1 MTSVRKSPSGRD
13 ELKHQNARRVSQLHP
28 LRQFN
33 LAHSKSL
40 IVRVRPLGIRID
52 SSLCSNHRRSSC
64 INVGIDS
71 FLTSVGTC
79 KIITTWQPKFALMCR
94 EVALRTSSERR
105 AAPSDCVSDYSAA
118 AWASRR
124 LTGRRLLAFQRWSE
138 TKPRVRHT
146 SM

>member
-1 MTSVRKSPSGRD
+1 M
-13 ELKHQNARRVSQLHP
+13 
-28 LRQFN
+28 
-33 LAHSKSL
+33 
-40 IVRVRPLGIRID
+40 
-52 SSLCSNHRRSSC
+52 
-64 INVGIDS
+64 GIDS

-138 TKPRVRHT
+138 NETT
-146 SM
+146 SAAHINVITVIKYHVSVVAKLR